1 MNQHQE
7 EEERPNPGPKEGQ
20 ATIEALRNLWGKTG
34 RERDFMQTVSEGSGR
49 ASMEDIIGHVGY
61 EDLDNFSEGEA
72 TKDTYAAG
80 QRLSAAFHKTLEK
93 EGKVVHSGQSM
104 GDLMRS
110 KEKIDDGVSRGNQEQ
125 PPWEKDEE

>member
-7 EEERPNPGPKEGQ
+7 EEETPNPVPKEGQ
-20 ATIEALRNLWGKTG
+20 AAMDALRNLWGSTG
-34 RERDFMQTVSEGSGR
+34 RERDFIQTVSEGSGH
-49 ASMEDIIGHVGY
+49 ASMEDIIGRVGY

-80 QRLSAAFHKTLEK
+80 QRLSAAFHRTLEK

-104 GDLMRS
+104 ADLIAS
-110 KEKIDDGVSRGNQEQ
+110 KRLDDGVKGGNQER